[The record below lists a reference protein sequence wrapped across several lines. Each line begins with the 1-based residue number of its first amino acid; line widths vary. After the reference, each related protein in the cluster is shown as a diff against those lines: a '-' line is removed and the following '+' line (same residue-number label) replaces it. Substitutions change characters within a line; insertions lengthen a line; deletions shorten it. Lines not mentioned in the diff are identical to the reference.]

1 MSTPVATLVNTV
13 TGPVSSDSLGL
24 TLSHEHL
31 GNDARRSV
39 VAPEDPELRFLHGA
53 TVTPGLA
60 WLLREQPYSC
70 LDHCVL
76 DDPEAVLEDL
86 LAFRTAGGG
95 TVVDVT
101 PGGLGRNPAALRA
114 LSERSGVRI
123 VMGSGW
129 YLQAYHPP
137 HLAGSEER
145 ALAAELV
152 AELTDGVGPTGIVP
166 GVIGEIGVSPD
177 FTPDERTA
185 VRAAAMAQ
193 RDTGVPLYLHLPGW
207 QRRGHEVLDL
217 VLGDCGVP
225 PGAVVLCHLD
235 PSGDDP
241 DYQRALADRG
251 VWLEFDMIGMPY
263 RFPGEGQ
270 SPAPGDTARAVAGLH
285 SRGHG
290 GQLLLSHDVFLKTM
304 LSRYGGNGLSYVPT
318 LFLRRL
324 TENGVPAQEAAGL
337 LRANP
342 ARLFESARAG

>member
-1 MSTPVATLVNTV
+1 VTDTLVSTV
-13 TGPVSSDSLGL
+13 TGPVSSGSLGL

-39 VAPEDPELRFLHGA
+39 VAPDDPDLRFLHGA
-53 TVTPGLA
+53 TVTPALA

-86 LAFRTAGGG
+86 VAFRAAGGG

-101 PGGLGRNPAALRA
+101 PAGLGRDPAALRA

-137 HLAGSEER
+137 HLAGSGER

-152 AELTDGVGPTGIVP
+152 AELTDGVGHTGIAP

-207 QRRGHEVLDL
+207 QQRGHEVLDL
-217 VLGDCGVP
+217 VLGGCGVP

-324 TENGVPAQEAAGL
+324 VECGVPADDAAGL
-337 LRANP
+337 LRTNP
-342 ARLFESARAG
+342 ARLFESARAT

>member
-1 MSTPVATLVNTV
+1 MSTSVATLVNTV

-31 GNDARRSV
+31 ANDARRSV
-39 VAPEDPELRFLHGA
+39 AAPEDPELRFLHGA

-86 LAFRTAGGG
+86 VAFRAAGGG

-101 PGGLGRNPAALRA
+101 PAGLGRDPAALRD
-114 LSERSGVRI
+114 LSLRSGVRI

-137 HLAGSEER
+137 HLAGSDAR

-152 AELTDGVGPTGIVP
+152 TELTEGAAPTGIVP

-185 VRAAAMAQ
+185 VRAAASAQ

-235 PSGDDP
+235 PSGADP
-241 DYQRALADRG
+241 AYQRALADRG

-270 SPAPGDTARAVAGLH
+270 SPAPGDTAHAVAGLFT
-285 SRGHG
+285 RGYG

-318 LFLRRL
+318 LFSRRL
-324 TENGVPAQEAAGL
+324 VECGVPAEDAAGL

-342 ARLFESARAG
+342 ARLFESARAT